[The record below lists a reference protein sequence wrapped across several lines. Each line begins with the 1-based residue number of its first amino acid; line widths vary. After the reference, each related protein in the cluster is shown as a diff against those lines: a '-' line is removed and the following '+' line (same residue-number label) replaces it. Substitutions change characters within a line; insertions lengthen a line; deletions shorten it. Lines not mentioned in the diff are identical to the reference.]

1 MSMRKTTLLAFL
13 LFLCSGLFCQEWQQK
28 ESMFFKEDGKFFF
41 AVDSAISTQRDVLED
56 KVKESLRK
64 KLDFLQERDFD
75 DFLAIGFVS
84 NRGGLHQLTG
94 KRASGSTVLKNGEMP
109 INSLLLI
116 YDSLHC
122 PLNRELMRVVL
133 ATKWGRLQD
142 SRLTW
147 LEQGLSTLVSPEAD
161 NCDGYTVEEKY
172 TYLLQRGKL
181 IDLTTFPTDDISPEF
196 KAARLQAAYVVS
208 GLLKTYGIAKLK
220 QLWVEGMD
228 HFETIFGESF
238 SDITDRINESLQS
251 ENIPPFPM
259 DWATFTKDCIDPQPD
274 DWLPTHN
281 PFSHPMKEGLLT
293 KDVGEFKFMVSPTI
307 SAEDREKAIKDTK
320 MYMSENLALL
330 NETDFAGFLEIILF
344 CSNDE
349 YRYALSDSSFIGTAS
364 TEFKNNISY
373 SYVKSVYGNQYN
385 PLKHEL
391 MHVVHLSKWGE
402 RNYSN
407 SFKMEW
413 LIEGLAVFANQ
424 ETYSCDGYTL
434 EERYLYYLQT
444 DQIYP
449 EKDLDVFPRKD
460 VSYRGKRAYNQSGYL
475 VSILY
480 KDYGVEKLKQLWQSG
495 MPDFEKIYGITFAQM
510 IDKINTT
517 LKDKYPEK
525 IAFDEERMKKKCIE

>member
-1 MSMRKTTLLAFL
+1 MKKTTLFALLL
-13 LFLCSGLFCQEWQQK
+13 LFSLSLFCQEWQQR
-28 ESMFFKEDGKFFF
+28 ESIFFKEDGKIFFV
-41 AVDSAISTQRDVLED
+41 VDSAISAQRDALAD
-56 KVKESLRK
+56 KTK
-64 KLDFLQERDFD
+64 KYLQKDLDFLQEKGFD
-75 DFLAIGFVS
+75 DSLMIAFVS
-84 NRGGLHQLTG
+84 NRGRLHQLTG

-172 TYLLQRGKL
+172 TYLLQRDKL
-181 IDLTTFPTDDISPEF
+181 IDLTAFPTDDIAPNF
-196 KAARLQAAYVVS
+196 KAARLQAAYIVS
-208 GLLKTYGIAKLK
+208 HLIEKNGIAKLK
-220 QLWVEGMD
+220 QLWIEGMD
-228 HFETIFGESF
+228 RFETIFGESF
-238 SDITDRINESLQS
+238 SGITDRINESLQS
-251 ENIPPFPM
+251 EYTPPFPM
-259 DWATFTKDCIDPQPD
+259 DWKTFTKDCIDPQPD

-307 SAEDREKAIKDTK
+307 SAEDREKAIEDTK

-344 CSNDE
+344 CSDDE

-407 SFKMEW
+407 GFKMEW
-413 LIEGLAVFANQ
+413 LLEGLAVYANP
-424 ETYSCDGYTL
+424 EAYSCDGYTL

-444 DQIYP
+444 DQLYT

-460 VSYRGKRAYNQSGYL
+460 VSYSGKRAYNQSGYI
-475 VSILY
+475 VQYIIENY
-480 KDYGVEKLKQLWQSG
+480 EVEKLKQLWQNG

-510 IDKINTT
+510 IDKINTD
-517 LKDKYPEK
+517 LKQKYPDK
-525 IAFDEERMKKKCIE
+525 VDFDEERIKKKCIE